1 MTTPTLW
8 LHSEFLVEF
17 DVEHC
22 SVVGPKRAR
31 LARRGES
38 HLQPLRLETWTD
50 ASGPAPQDLID
61 AVLGLP
67 FDPKRDQIIR
77 GHTWRPVL
85 EAIPSWKQLCVESV
99 KTAWEQ
105 IWASSQLADALS
117 AALESATVDAARR
130 ISILESRSLRLSS
143 GPERESARLEL
154 EAERAAAESLA
165 EGISSPSIRLVACG
179 ACVIMPKGKS

>member
-1 MTTPTLW
+1 
-8 LHSEFLVEF
+8 
-17 DVEHC
+17 
-22 SVVGPKRAR
+22 
-31 LARRGES
+31 
-38 HLQPLRLETWTD
+38 
-50 ASGPAPQDLID
+50 
-61 AVLGLP
+61 
-67 FDPKRDQIIR
+67 
-77 GHTWRPVL
+77 
-85 EAIPSWKQLCVESV
+85 LCVESV